1 MKQEALFLILLTD
14 QLGEH
19 FTVCVLNCKDRELT
33 PKLQFYWGQLSVP
46 STFYYVLLLLFYSS
60 LLVLYFFLLKKII
73 LFPFLSLE

>member
-1 MKQEALFLILLTD
+1 MKQEALFLILPTD

-46 STFYYVLLLLFYSS
+46 STFMCCYFCSI
-60 LLVLYFFLLKKII
+60 LV
-73 LFPFLSLE
+73 FLSCTFSF